1 MSAASPLRKTNGQTD
16 GDCGQQG
23 SRNTRSTAS
32 SFNACQLRSL
42 AAGPVSSVCMHHLM
56 RAIAATA
63 DSDDDDNDVWSYT
76 TGPLFKHSNV
86 RKVNKVLEHMLVV

>member
-1 MSAASPLRKTNGQTD
+1 
-16 GDCGQQG
+16 
-23 SRNTRSTAS
+23 
-32 SFNACQLRSL
+32 
-42 AAGPVSSVCMHHLM
+42 MHHLM

-86 RKVNKVLEHMLVV
+86 RKVNKVLEHFLVVWRRFSLSCLFCDILFDIEGDKKLL